1 MELGLRLGD
10 QQQTH
15 NHNPKLL
22 HLALLPPTPT
32 PDGGGGDG
40 ESPLVCSSLELGLYE
55 VEDHHQGNSDRGC
68 SRGSDEDDQILGSRK
83 KLRLFREQSAFL
95 EDCFK
100 DHHTLDP
107 QKQKAEVARRLN
119 LRPRQ
124 VEVWFQNRRAR
135 TKLKQT
141 EVDCEYLKNCCQTLT
156 QENRKLRKELQDL
169 RALKTTD
176 SLFMHSPAT
185 TLTMCASCERAAL
198 IQPVNSK
205 ASGFSFTS
213 NGSSSFSPTDP
224 STNNN

>member
-15 NHNPKLL
+15 SHNPKLL

-32 PDGGGGDG
+32 PDGGGG
-40 ESPLVCSSLELGLYE
+40 ESPRNPYLCSSLELGLYE
-55 VEDHHQGNSDRGC
+55 VEEHQGNSDRGC

-83 KLRLFREQSAFL
+83 KLRLSREQSAFL
-95 EDCFK
+95 EDSFK
-100 DHHTLDP
+100 DHHTLYP
-107 QKQKAEVARRLN
+107 QKQKVELARRLN

-156 QENRKLRKELQDL
+156 QQNRKLRKELQDL

-185 TLTMCASCERAAL
+185 TLTMCASCERAAVL
-198 IQPVNSK
+198 HPLNSK
-205 ASGFSFTS
+205 ASGFSFTT
-213 NGSSSFSPTDP
+213 NGSSPQ
-224 STNNN
+224 